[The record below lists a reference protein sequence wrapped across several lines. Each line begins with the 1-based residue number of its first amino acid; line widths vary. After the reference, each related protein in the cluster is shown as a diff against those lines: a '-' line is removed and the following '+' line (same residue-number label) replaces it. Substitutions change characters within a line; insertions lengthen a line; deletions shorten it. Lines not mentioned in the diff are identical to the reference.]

1 MMTSHESPV
10 EILPL
15 FPLAVV
21 LFPQAQLPLHIFED
35 RYKTL
40 IGECISYDTSFG
52 INLFLDRE
60 IRPIGCSAVV
70 TEVTKR
76 YPDGSMDIVVE
87 GRHRYAFHQI
97 VDMQRPYFSGKIS
110 WYNDIEEHLNDE
122 FREHAVRLHNEFVAV
137 VFKGIVR
144 SVPSTD
150 IRKTRSFYLVQKSGM
165 DLMQR
170 QSFLTMR
177 SENDRLKMLVHH
189 FESMIPLLSSQRKIE
204 QLAGNDGYL
213 QE

>member
-1 MMTSHESPV
+1 MTSHESPV

-40 IGECISYDTSFG
+40 IGECILYDTSFG

-60 IRPIGCSAVV
+60 IRHIGCSAVV
-70 TEVTKR
+70 KEVTKR

-87 GRHRYAFHQI
+87 GRSRYAFHQI
-97 VDMQRPYFSGKIS
+97 VDMRRPYFSGKIS
-110 WYNDIEEHLNDE
+110 WYHDIDEHADDDV
-122 FREHAVRLHNEFVAV
+122 REHAVRLHNEFVAG
-137 VFKGIVR
+137 VFKGTIR
-144 SVPSTD
+144 SVSLTD
-150 IRKTRSFYLVQKSGM
+150 VRKTRSFYLVQKSGL

-170 QSFLTMR
+170 QTFLAMR
-177 SENDRLKMLVHH
+177 SENERLRMLVRH

-204 QLAGNDGYL
+204 ELAGNDGYL